1 MTAGYAVAYRLG
13 ITPWE
18 SAAEAAAA
26 QATRLL
32 DREEHERSRPF
43 GRALDLG
50 CGTGAHTI
58 ELARRGWEAIG
69 VDAVDYAL
77 AKARRR
83 AGADPVDFR
92 HRDVTDLASVAPE
105 GGVEFFLDIG
115 CFHGLGDQARAAMG
129 RSVTRLASPRAT
141 MLVLAFRPG
150 RRIGMPRGAD
160 RDDIEQAYADWSIDT
175 VEPADTS
182 GMPAPLRR
190 TRPAFYRLRRR

>member
-69 VDAVDYAL
+69 VDAVD
-77 AKARRR
+77 
-83 AGADPVDFR
+83 FR

-160 RDDIEQAYADWSIDT
+160 RGDIEQAYADWSIDT